1 MATPSGTSSAL
12 LGDNGRSE
20 PELALP
26 TREELRA
33 LEATVHATAGEATAD
48 RVLFEVGLRVGRE
61 LAAALPEGAPLAER
75 IGAGFA
81 SFGARG
87 FGSLEVRSLEA
98 EPGAGRFHLAGT
110 LTGSFENELGRCAR
124 RQPTH
129 AASGFTAGFLS
140 SLLSRLSGLDLA
152 STPIGCSSCL
162 APGGCRFD
170 VRPSHEFTD
179 VEGPRHAPPGSPRF
193 FLGAVGPSLAGA
205 EVSLDDMLE
214 TTDDAVILIDNE
226 DVVRFWNRGAERM
239 FQFTPDEVVGRR
251 IGRIVPQD
259 VLDSGELERMRR
271 ELDQGRSVN
280 NFITRRVRKDG
291 VERWCSLTRTPLRDA
306 HGRVVGSTA
315 ILKDITEQRRTEAEL
330 ARSRTLAAVGE
341 MSAKIAH
348 EIKNPLAGIYAAVQV
363 LSRELPP
370 SHPHREIFDEIG
382 EEVRRV
388 DQTVIDM
395 LRFSRPVPPKL
406 APHSLRAI
414 VRDVV
419 DPLRRVF
426 PSLAV
431 EVRVP
436 DELVLAIDERMLSQ
450 VIENLVSNALQAA
463 DGKGTRVI
471 VESRIEPEAVVLE
484 VRDDGPGV
492 PPALREEIFEPF
504 VTTKT
509 RGTGLG
515 LPIARKNVAAHDGT
529 LTLGTAPEGGASFR
543 VQLPLSALA
552 NR

>member
-1 MATPSGTSSAL
+1 MPTPSGISFAPAD
-12 LGDNGRSE
+12 DNGRRE
-20 PELALP
+20 APLAVP

-33 LEATVHATAGEATAD
+33 LEATVHATAGEETAD
-48 RVLFEVGLRVGRE
+48 RVLFEVGVRLGRHCAEE
-61 LAAALPEGAPLAER
+61 LDSGLPLEQRIAAAFER
-75 IGAGFA
+75 FA
-81 SFGARG
+81 TRG
-87 FGSLEVRSLEA
+87 FGKLEIRSLEA
-98 EPGAGRFHLAGT
+98 EPGAGRFQLAGVLSGAVET
-110 LTGSFENELGRCAR
+110 ELGRCTR
-124 RQPTH
+124 KQPSH

-162 APGGCRFD
+162 APGGCNFD
-170 VRPSHEFTD
+170 VGPSHGFTD

-239 FQFTPDEVVGRR
+239 FQFAPDEVVGRR

-259 VLDSGELERMRR
+259 VLESGELERVRR
-271 ELDQGRSVN
+271 ELDQGRSVQ

-291 VERWCSLTRTPLRDA
+291 VERWCSLTRSPLRDA
-306 HGRVVGSTA
+306 RGHVVGSTA

-395 LRFSRPVPPKL
+395 LRFSRPVPPRL

-426 PSLAV
+426 PRIAL
-431 EVRVP
+431 ELRVP
-436 DELVLAIDERMLSQ
+436 DELVLSIDERMLSQ
-450 VIENLVSNALQAA
+450 VIENLVSNALQAT

-471 VESRIEPEAVVLE
+471 VESRVEPEAVVLE

-515 LPIARKNVAAHDGT
+515 LPIARKNVAAHDGL

-552 NR
+552 SR

>member
-1 MATPSGTSSAL
+1 MF
-12 LGDNGRSE
+12 
-20 PELALP
+20 
-26 TREELRA
+26 
-33 LEATVHATAGEATAD
+33 
-48 RVLFEVGLRVGRE
+48 LF
-61 LAAALPEGAPLAER
+61 A
-75 IGAGFA
+75 
-81 SFGARG
+81 
-87 FGSLEVRSLEA
+87 
-98 EPGAGRFHLAGT
+98 
-110 LTGSFENELGRCAR
+110 
-124 RQPTH
+124 
-129 AASGFTAGFLS
+129 
-140 SLLSRLSGLDLA
+140 
-152 STPIGCSSCL
+152 
-162 APGGCRFD
+162 
-170 VRPSHEFTD
+170 
-179 VEGPRHAPPGSPRF
+179 
-193 FLGAVGPSLAGA
+193 
-205 EVSLDDMLE
+205 
-214 TTDDAVILIDNE
+214 
-226 DVVRFWNRGAERM
+226 
-239 FQFTPDEVVGRR
+239 PDEVVGRR

-259 VLDSGELERMRR
+259 VLDSGELERMRA

-291 VERWCSLTRTPLRDA
+291 VERWCSVTRSPLRDA
-306 HGRVVGSTA
+306 HGQVVGSTA

-426 PSLAV
+426 PQVAL
-431 EVRVP
+431 ELRVP
-436 DELVLAIDERMLSQ
+436 DELVLSIDERMLSQ
-450 VIENLVSNALQAA
+450 VIENLVSNALQAVE
-463 DGKGTRVI
+463 GKGTRVI
-471 VESRIEPEAVVLE
+471 VESRVEADAVVLE

-515 LPIARKNVAAHDGT
+515 LPIARKNVAAHDGL
-529 LTLGTAPEGGASFR
+529 LTLESAPEGGALFR
-543 VQLPLSALA
+543 VQLPRSSLA
-552 NR
+552 SR